1 MSCMIRPMRPHPVLT
16 MALFY
21 IVVQAG
27 AVLLAPLFLPQ
38 MEGFPDP
45 NDPINPLIYIAM
57 VLVMTGIML
66 ILIRFGRRRILQT
79 IFYIAI
85 FVTLLYVFTPLLLE
99 AELSLSPESTGWPS
113 LIGAIAI
120 AIVLIVALTK
130 SGEWYVINAV
140 GLILAVGITAILGM
154 ALGILPVMILLI
166 IMAVYDA
173 IAVYKTKHMVA
184 LAEGVAPM
192 RLPMMFVVP
201 NRKGFSMDHL
211 EEEGGISRRDGQE
224 RAAFFMG
231 VGDTVIPGILTVSAS
246 IYLPAVDSFILTA
259 NLWVALG
266 TIAGGLLGYLLLL
279 RYVMR
284 GKPQAG
290 LPFLNSGAILGYLV
304 TYLIVYQDIGLSAI
318 GL

>member
-1 MSCMIRPMRPHPVLT
+1 MRPHPVLT

-66 ILIRFGRRRILQT
+66 ILIRFGRQRILQT

-85 FVTLLYVFTPLLLE
+85 FITLLYVFTPLLLE
-99 AELSLSPESTGWPS
+99 AELSLSPDSTGWPS
-113 LIGAIAI
+113 LMGAIVI
-120 AIVLIVALTK
+120 AIVLIVALRK

-246 IYLPAVDSFILTA
+246 IYLPAADSFILTA

-290 LPFLNSGAILGYLV
+290 LPFLNGGAILGYLIA
-304 TYLIVYQDIGLSAI
+304 YLIVYQDIGLSAI

>member
-1 MSCMIRPMRPHPVLT
+1 MRPHPIVT

-21 IVVQAG
+21 IIVQVG

-38 MEGFPDP
+38 MGGLPDP
-45 NDPINPLIYIAM
+45 NDPVNPLIYIVM

-66 ILIRFGRRRILQT
+66 ILIRFGRQRILQT

-85 FVTLLYVFTPLLLE
+85 FISLLYVFTPLLLE
-99 AELSLSPESTGWPS
+99 VELSLSPDATGWPS

-120 AIVLIVALTK
+120 AVVLIVALTK

-154 ALGILPVMILLI
+154 ALGIVPVMILLV
-166 IMAVYDA
+166 IMAAYDA

-184 LAEGVAPM
+184 LANGVAPM
-192 RLPMMFVVP
+192 RLPIMFVVP

-211 EEEGGISRRDGQE
+211 EEEGGITRRDGQE

-266 TIAGGLLGYLLLL
+266 TIVGGLLGYLLLL

-290 LPFLNSGAILGYLV
+290 LPFLNTGAILGYLV
-304 TYLIVYQDIGLSAI
+304 TYLIVYQDLSLGAFGL
-318 GL
+318 